1 MKTLN
6 ASDLGLFSG
15 TERWYKHAIARNVT
29 YTDGARHV
37 AVAGEAYW
45 LLDEIALA
53 QSRPKLRGE
62 DFQVW
67 KLTRDGNGDG
77 ATLAADD
84 GDGHVLHTK
93 RIELTDFPLPEIKLY
108 VCTGG
113 PGNTMVIML
122 PSEY

>member
-6 ASDLGLFSG
+6 ASDLDQFSG

-45 LLDEIALA
+45 LLDEIALS
-53 QSRPKLRGE
+53 QSHPKLKGE
-62 DFQVW
+62 EFQVW
-67 KLTRDGNGDG
+67 KLTLNANGG

-84 GDGHVLHTK
+84 GDGHVLQTK
-93 RIELTDFPLPEIKLY
+93 RIEFTDFPLQEIKLY
-108 VCTGG
+108 VCAGG
-113 PGNTMVIML
+113 PGNTTVIML